1 MPYTAR
7 LVSDRLYSARYRN
20 TLRKPKGQFANWFL
34 LLSLFSCHC
43 KKHFECLEGELM
55 RGKWYLPHK
64 FQGGRQW
71 LSSSLKNLLN
81 RKHKKAGRKKAF
93 FKKNSPLQ
101 QITENIWP
109 LVYFD
114 LLYCITFL
122 SYIHIKIKCL
132 DNNTQSVF
140 KIYYRN

>member
-1 MPYTAR
+1 MVKWLQTESFKLMPYTAR

-81 RKHKKAGRKKAF
+81 RKHIKKQAGKKPF
-93 FKKNSPLQ
+93 LKKIPRCNRSPKTYDHWFIL
-101 QITENIWP
+101 TCYTV
-109 LVYFD
+109 LRFYH
-114 LLYCITFL
+114 TFIL
-122 SYIHIKIKCL
+122 KL
-132 DNNTQSVF
+132 NV
-140 KIYYRN
+140 